1 MAKKTKMSKTE
12 IVDKIIKT
20 IEYLIAPITAV
31 LAIWDVD
38 AGIYVAAGAGM
49 IVSILNFVK
58 LFVKD

>member
-1 MAKKTKMSKTE
+1 MAKKTKMTKKE
-12 IVDKIIKT
+12 IIDKIIKT

-31 LAIWDVD
+31 LTIWDID

-58 LFVKD
+58 LFVK